1 MYKNLRIIFC
11 LLAVICAAVTVFI
24 FVYFGWWGFVPLG
37 AGCAFAALMV
47 VCKNEQVKQERKN
60 NPPPPEGDFIT
71 GKVKKD
77 WRVLPLPLL
86 YKKIP
91 FRFSAEGDLV
101 YLITVF
107 SDPEWN
113 NSNAWKKSALS
124 WRNRLPCAKSSCRR
138 EIAQRALPVP
148 RRRCPYAFRWWKT

>member
-37 AGCAFAALMV
+37 AGCAFAALMF

-71 GKVKKD
+71 GFAVTLTLQKT
-77 WRVLPLPLL
+77 
-86 YKKIP
+86 P

-107 SDPEWN
+107 SDPE
-113 NSNAWKKSALS
+113 
-124 WRNRLPCAKSSCRR
+124 
-138 EIAQRALPVP
+138 
-148 RRRCPYAFRWWKT
+148 

>member
-24 FVYFGWWGFVPLG
+24 FVYFDWWGFVPLG
-37 AGCAFAALMV
+37 AGCAFAALMF

-77 WRVLPLPLL
+77 
-86 YKKIP
+86 
-91 FRFSAEGDLV
+91 
-101 YLITVF
+101 
-107 SDPEWN
+107 
-113 NSNAWKKSALS
+113 
-124 WRNRLPCAKSSCRR
+124 
-138 EIAQRALPVP
+138 
-148 RRRCPYAFRWWKT
+148 